1 MKRRFKGIHIVSK
14 FFTSLFSAGKATAV
28 TIFPFVFYSNRF
40 IAAKQT
46 IRTHET
52 IHIYQQLECSLAGG
66 LIVISGVFFF
76 DRVLVFLPAA
86 FLYYILYG
94 LFYAINLVKYKD
106 RYDAYRNIP
115 FEKEAWKKE
124 NQPEYIV
131 FRKLFSWMKEL

>member
-1 MKRRFKGIHIVSK
+1 
-14 FFTSLFSAGKATAV
+14 
-28 TIFPFVFYSNRF
+28 VFYSNRF

-52 IHIYQQLECSLAGG
+52 IHIYQQLECSLVGV

-76 DRVLVFLPAA
+76 DQVWVFLPAA

-94 LFYAINLVKYKD
+94 IFYAVNLVKYKD
-106 RYDAYRNIP
+106 GYDAYCNIP

-131 FRKLFSWMKEL
+131 FRKPFSWIKEL